1 VKLFEKEKELGGNLI
16 TAGLCTGNDLLIR
29 LRDWMVGECRRGGVE
44 FNLGKTANLQSV
56 QDTKPDIVIVATG
69 SAKTVT
75 PPIKGIDRIQVVTPK
90 EILNGRVSSGQNI
103 IILGGGF
110 IGIETAITVA
120 VKDARK
126 RVTVVEP
133 WPVPALGYD
142 MSTLNRTFVSFVMLP
157 KYKVNGLVGI
167 RIDEFSPGEITGTD
181 RDGKRQRIKADT
193 VVLALG
199 SHPDITLYES
209 LRCGNWELFTIG
221 DCVKARNTSSAISD
235 AAQLARQL

>member
-1 VKLFEKEKELGGNLI
+1 
-16 TAGLCTGNDLLIR
+16 
-29 LRDWMVGECRRGGVE
+29 
-44 FNLGKTANLQSV
+44 
-56 QDTKPDIVIVATG
+56 
-69 SAKTVT
+69 
-75 PPIKGIDRIQVVTPK
+75 
-90 EILNGRVSSGQNI
+90 
-103 IILGGGF
+103 
-110 IGIETAITVA
+110 
-120 VKDARK
+120 
-126 RVTVVEP
+126 VTVVEP

-193 VVLALG
+193 VVLAMG

-235 AAQLARQL
+235 AAQLVRQL